1 MLGAAKKS
9 INEIGERLKKQ
20 ALFMA
25 SIVGFLWVIEI
36 VDSLAPFDFE
46 SLGIRP
52 RQFLGLVGILFA
64 PFLHDGVGHLAGN
77 SIGLFF
83 FGWIILLGGTQS
95 FLRVTALIAVI
106 AGMGTWLFGAS
117 RSIHI
122 GASGIVFG
130 YMAFLLLRGFFEK
143 SLRWVMVALIVAF
156 VIYGFVD
163 LGFNSTAENNNGAV
177 NISWSG
183 HLSGF
188 AGGIIAAWIFYYRPR
203 NSPYAQTQITRKP
216 APSPV
221 VSAILAW
228 FSKRH

>member
-9 INEIGERLKKQ
+9 INEIGERLKMQ
-20 ALFMA
+20 ALIMA
-25 SIVGFLWVIEI
+25 GIVACIWMVEI
-36 VDSLAPFDFE
+36 IDSLAPFDFE

-52 RQFLGLVGILFA
+52 RQLLGMVGIVFA
-64 PFLHDGVGHLAGN
+64 PFLHDSIGHLAGN

-83 FGWIILLGGTQS
+83 FGWVILLGGTPS
-95 FLRVTALIAVI
+95 FIRVTALIAII
-106 AGMGTWLFGAS
+106 AGMGTWVFGAGN
-117 RSIHI
+117 SIHI

-143 SLRWVMVALIVAF
+143 SLRWVIVALIVAF

-163 LGFNSTAENNNGAV
+163 LGLSSTAENDNGAV

-203 NSPYAQTQITRKP
+203 NFPYAQKQIAKKP
-216 APSPV
+216 TPSPI
-221 VSAILAW
+221 VSAILTW